1 MNISLF
7 TIFVLFFI
15 GTFCHVSIGDFA
27 SAKAVQIIAPINHTF
42 HLELNNLKSILEA
55 DDIRDRHVAVVS
67 IAGAFRKGKSFL
79 SNFFLRYLYAQY
91 KAHDVSDWLGENGN
105 SSELS
110 GFKWRGG
117 QKPET
122 IGIWMWSDIFT
133 YDFENGEKVAIILL
147 DTQGIFDSQLS
158 LQDCTTIFAMSM
170 MLSSV
175 QCYNVMQNI
184 QENDLQHLELFTE
197 YGRMVLDQTNEKPFQ
212 YLLFLARDW
221 PFADENNYGWG
232 QEVIDRILSENEEQT
247 LGMRQLRQRINSS
260 FDEIGAF
267 LMPYPGNTVALKKNF
282 NGDLKRI
289 NPEFIRYVKELVPS
303 IFAPEN
309 LVLKRINGEQVRAR
323 DLIEFMQA
331 YLNVFNRNTLP
342 EAKTFVAVCTLY
354 YQLKKKNVCY

>member
-1 MNISLF
+1 MKITLITS
-7 TIFVLFFI
+7 FVLFFI
-15 GTFCHVSIGDFA
+15 GTFCHVSSGDFA
-27 SAKAVQIIAPINHTF
+27 SATAVQIITPVNHTF

-55 DDIRDRHVAVVS
+55 DDIKDRHVTVVS

-91 KAHDVSDWLGENGN
+91 NAHDVSDWLGENEN
-105 SSELS
+105 STELG

-133 YDFENGEKVAIILL
+133 HDFENGGKVAIILL

-212 YLLFLARDW
+212 YLLFLVRDW
-221 PFADENNYGWG
+221 PFADENDYGWG
-232 QEVIDRILSENEEQT
+232 QEVIDRVLAENEEQT

-267 LMPYPGNTVALKKNF
+267 LMPYPGPTVALKKKFTGN
-282 NGDLKRI
+282 LKEI
-289 NPEFIRYVKELVPS
+289 DPEFIKYVKELVPS

-323 DLIEFMQA
+323 DLIEYMQA
-331 YLNVFNRNTLP
+331 YLNVFNGNT
-342 EAKTFVAVCTLY
+342 
-354 YQLKKKNVCY
+354 